1 MASSLALHLTK
12 WILELSSRLIKAR
25 VRLHNVEAIDS
36 DASIIFVANH
46 FTRLE
51 TILLPWLIHQ
61 HTGLT
66 PGSLADASLFQ
77 GRIGSYLKAMGSIST
92 ENPDRDTLIIR
103 TLLRGDHPWII
114 FPEGGMV
121 KDKKAL
127 SSQGDFEIFDGNRKR
142 PPHSGAAALALRAAY
157 YQSKLKCLHHREKE
171 EDLTKALQKFD
182 MTDAVDV
189 TGRKILL
196 VPVNITYYPI
206 RARENIFLKA
216 ARLMAPDLSSRSL
229 SELSVEG
236 TVLAEDTD
244 IDIRFGE
251 PIEVIRYLET
261 PEYASFMACS
271 LNDLESLETNPKKM
285 LQDVARQITNRY
297 MEEIYKN
304 TTINLDHILAEI
316 IRQQPDDRIL
326 SERAYRERAYLC
338 AHKII
343 NSECQ
348 VHPDLADQCQRLIYD
363 EPHEAFTSFMDM
375 AVGTGF
381 ISPEKK
387 GFKRCPRHIMPM
399 PTFHEMPKDA
409 TPEVIANEFE
419 AVRNIPFSVRR
430 IAFAPNFLIKAALRR
445 HLVRLD
451 RREFEEDYARFYE
464 PAECKP
470 PWVGRPFLL
479 RPWRIRGGV
488 VLAHGYMAAPLEIR
502 ALAEHLCRAGYA
514 VYGVRLKGHGTA
526 PEDLEQRHW
535 EDWYASLNRGY
546 AVMRTI
552 TNHVVLGG
560 FSTGG
565 CLALLAGAYKPAQIK
580 AVFTICAPLHIKS
593 YSIRLVPS
601 IITVNTLLK
610 RFGQQ
615 QYAKDYVENNPENK
629 HINYTRNPLR
639 GVRQLTEIMNVA
651 AETLPLVQQPTLVI
665 QASKDTTVDPA
676 SGTQIFEGL
685 GTSDKQLTL
694 FERARHGIIN
704 GEGSPE
710 VFTQVEQ
717 FLHRTHKQAQS
728 QQYWQFGRRV
738 GRLFSGKNSE
748 KEKPREE
755 TPEAVPEEL
764 SEEEKENY

>member
-12 WILELSSRLIKAR
+12 WILDLSSRLIKAK
-25 VRLHNVEAIDS
+25 VRLHNAEVIDPT
-36 DASIIFVANH
+36 ASIIFVANH

-66 PGSLADASLFQ
+66 PGSLADAALFQ
-77 GRIGSYLKAMGSIST
+77 GRIGSFLKATGSIST
-92 ENPDRDTLIIR
+92 ENPDRDSLIIR
-103 TLLRGDHPWII
+103 ALLRGDHPWII
-114 FPEGGMV
+114 FPEGAMI
-121 KDKKAL
+121 KDKKTR
-127 SSQGDFEIFDGNRKR
+127 SQSGEFEIFDGNRKR

-157 YQSKLKCLHHREKE
+157 YQTKLQCLHKREDE
-171 EDLTKALQKFD
+171 SDLAKALRKFD
-182 MTDAVDV
+182 IENSSDISN
-189 TGRKILL
+189 RKIALI
-196 VPVNITYYPI
+196 PTNITYYPI

-236 TVLAEDTD
+236 TVLSEDTD

-251 PIEVIRYLET
+251 PIEVLRYLEK

-271 LNDLESLETNPKKM
+271 LNDLESLESNPKQM
-285 LQDVARQITNRY
+285 LQDVALQITNRY
-297 MEEIYKN
+297 MDEIYKN
-304 TTINLDHILAEI
+304 TTINIDHILAEI

-326 SERAYRERAYLC
+326 SERGYRERAYLC
-338 AHKII
+338 IHRILR
-343 NSECQ
+343 SDCQ
-348 VHPDLADQCQRLIYD
+348 VHPDLSDQCQRLIYD

-375 AVGTGF
+375 AVQTGF
-381 ISPEKK
+381 ISPVKR
-387 GFKRCPRHIMPM
+387 GFKRCPRYIMLT
-399 PTFHEMPKDA
+399 PTFHEMPRDA

-419 AVRNIPFSVRR
+419 AVRSIPPSVRR
-430 IAFAPNFLIKAALRR
+430 IAFAPDFLIKAALRR

-451 RREFEEDYARFYE
+451 REDFEEDYARFYQ
-464 PAECKP
+464 PAESKP

-526 PEDLEQRHW
+526 PEDLEQRQW
-535 EDWYASLNRGY
+535 EEWYASLNRGY

-552 TNHVVLGG
+552 TNHIVVGG

-565 CLALLAGAYKPAQIK
+565 CLALLAGAQKLSHIK
-580 AVFTICAPLHIKS
+580 AIFTICAPLHVRS

-601 IITVNTLLK
+601 IVTVNTLLK
-610 RFGQQ
+610 KLGQK
-615 QYAKDYVENNPENK
+615 QYAKEYVDNNPENK
-629 HINYTRNPLR
+629 HINYTRNPLT
-639 GVRQLTEIMNVA
+639 GVKELKAVMAAA
-651 AETLPLVQQPTLVI
+651 AEVLLRVQQPTLVI
-665 QASKDTTVDPA
+665 QASKDTTVDPS
-676 SGTQIFEGL
+676 SGPEIFEGL
-685 GTSDKQLTL
+685 GAVDKQLTL
-694 FERARHGIIN
+694 FERRRHGIIN

-710 VFTQVEQ
+710 VFVQVEQ

-728 QQYWQFGRRV
+728 RQYWQFGRRL
-738 GRLFSGKNSE
+738 GRFFYRRKPESE
-748 KEKPREE
+748 NEVQEVQPSDAEE
-755 TPEAVPEEL
+755 II
-764 SEEEKENY
+764 EEEKENY

>member
-1 MASSLALHLTK
+1 MASSLALRLTK
-12 WILELSSRLIKAR
+12 WILELASRLVKAR
-25 VRLHNVEAIDS
+25 VRLHNVEAIDP

-66 PGSLADASLFQ
+66 PGSLADADLFQ
-77 GRIGSYLKAMGSIST
+77 GRIGSFLKAGGAIST
-92 ENPDRDTLIIR
+92 ENPDRDRLIIR

-114 FPEGGMV
+114 FPEGSMI

-127 SSQGDFEIFDGNRKR
+127 SPQGDFEIFDGNRKR

-157 YQSKLKCLHHREKE
+157 YQSKLKCLHHREDAQ
-171 EDLTKALQKFD
+171 DLSQALEKFD
-182 MTDAVDV
+182 LEDVIDV
-189 TGRKILL
+189 TNRKILL

-206 RARENIFLKA
+206 RARENVFLKA
-216 ARLMAPDLSSRSL
+216 ARLMAPDMSSRSL

-251 PIEVIRYLET
+251 PIEVLRYLEA
-261 PEYASFMACS
+261 PEYTSFMACS
-271 LNDLESLETNPKKM
+271 LNDLASLESNPRQM
-285 LQDVARQITNRY
+285 LQEVARQITDRY
-297 MEEIYKN
+297 MDEIYKN
-304 TTINLDHILAEI
+304 TSINLDHILAEI
-316 IRQQPDDRIL
+316 IRQQPDDRVL

-343 NSECQ
+343 NSDCQ

-363 EPHEAFTSFMDM
+363 EPHEAFSSFMDM
-375 AVGTGF
+375 AVETGF
-381 ISPEKK
+381 ISPMKK
-387 GFKRCPRHIMPM
+387 GFKRCPRHIMPT

-451 RREFEEDYARFYE
+451 RREFEEDYARYYE
-464 PAECKP
+464 PDECKP

-479 RPWRIRGGV
+479 KPWRIRGGV

-526 PEDLEQRHW
+526 PEDLEQRQW

-546 AVMRTI
+546 AVIRTM

-565 CLALLAGAYKPAQIK
+565 CLALLAGAYKPAHIK

-615 QYAKDYVENNPENK
+615 QYAKEFVENNPENK

-651 AETLPLVQQPTLVI
+651 AETLPQVQQPTLVI
-665 QASKDTTVDPA
+665 QASKDTTVNPA
-676 SGTQIFEGL
+676 SGAQIFEGL
-685 GTSDKQLTL
+685 GTTDKQLTL

-717 FLHRTHKQAQS
+717 FLYRTHKQAQS
-728 QQYWQFGRRV
+728 QQYWQFGRRL
-738 GRLFSGKNSE
+738 GRLLSGKIEE
-748 KEKPREE
+748 KETPPKETPAVELEE
-755 TPEAVPEEL
+755 TP
-764 SEEEKENY
+764 EEEKENY